1 MIVEKQKARAT
12 LLARRRRAII
22 IFSLIS
28 LVLIAAAITVNHFV
42 RVTPFTDVD
51 GTEYRVIR
59 KAGKFGL
66 YDADGNK
73 LEAEDEYSFFV
84 TPAGTLVDVNA
95 DTGKTQIIAQVDT
108 EYGEANSERN
118 QLLLFPKLGQK
129 EISSIEVSNSH
140 GSFTFLR
147 YDVVNDKPDKNS
159 QFVIKGSPLVPFDK
173 ELFSELYVYAGYAIS
188 EHKIKDPIKDE
199 NGEFSEYGLVPEDRI
214 DEEGKPYRYEP
225 AYYVI
230 TDMNGKSHKVIVGD
244 MLVTGEGYYV
254 QYVDVSSG
262 EEKKR
267 DAVYVFEATAGNT
280 LLAPVEKFV
289 TPQVLE
295 QMSATDYVDVENF
308 SILKYD
314 DENSLPKEIV
324 NFTFVPLE
332 ERQATIRATKPF
344 VFTNRALAG
353 YTPNADNISAA
364 LNNLYQTSFEGVCK
378 LAPED
383 EDFVKYGLGK
393 IETVTDEE
401 GNETQELVY
410 TPKYVVSFYYDLTDE
425 STGKKNTVRQIMYV
439 SDANEK
445 GNFYAYTFV
454 YEGYPDGS
462 KEEKFLYVHD
472 MIAEVSAHSFDF
484 LTWKQTKWISSN
496 YVDDN
501 IAFIDTIDMVAGD
514 YFASFKLD
522 NSKTEQDGENV
533 RSTLL
538 TVKASDSEGHDT
550 HTFSDITVVDK
561 NGFVWTITPTEIKIV
576 NRKGAASTSDATYYA
591 YNALNRKVK
600 CVNGTIAC
608 SDGTKVKVT
617 PDSVDV
623 TLPNGSKQSYVRF
636 STTLFRQFYQTLLVA
651 TIVDSYELTAEEEA
665 ALIADDSKLM
675 MSMTVKDSE
684 GGIKEMKFYRLTA
697 RKAYITINGEG
708 GFYVMA
714 DRVEKIVSDA
724 QKFFSNTPIDAT
736 SKN

>member
-22 IFSLIS
+22 IFSLIC
-28 LVLIAAAITVNHFV
+28 VILIAAAITVNHFV

-51 GTEYRVIR
+51 GTEYYVIR
-59 KAGKFGL
+59 KAGRFGL

-84 TPAGTLVDVNA
+84 TVAGTLVDVDP
-95 DTGKTQIIAQVDT
+95 DTGVTQIIAQVDT
-108 EYGEANSERN
+108 EDGEANGERN

-129 EISSIEVSNSH
+129 EISSIEVSNSY

-147 YDVVNDKPDKNS
+147 YDVENDRPDNK
-159 QFVIKGSPLVPFDK
+159 FDFIIEGSPLVSFDK

-188 EHKIKDPIKDE
+188 ENKIKDPIKDE

-230 TDMNGKSHKVIVGD
+230 TDINGESHKVIVGD
-244 MLVTGEGYYV
+244 MLVTGTGYYV
-254 QYVDVSSG
+254 QYVDISPEG
-262 EEKKR
+262 EKKR

-280 LLAPVEKFV
+280 LLAPIEKFV

-295 QMSATDYVDVENF
+295 QMTATDYVDVEDF
-308 SILKYD
+308 SILKYED
-314 DENSLPKEIV
+314 GKASPEEIV
-324 NFTFVPLE
+324 NFTFIPLE
-332 ERQATIRATKPF
+332 ERQGTIRASKPY
-344 VFTNRALAG
+344 VFNSKALAG
-353 YTPNADNISAA
+353 YTPNADNISEA
-364 LNNLYQTSFEGVCK
+364 LDNLYQTSFEGVCK

-393 IETVTDEE
+393 METVTDANGKQTE
-401 GNETQELVY
+401 ELVY
-410 TPKYVVSFYYDLTDE
+410 TPKYVVSFYYDITDE
-425 STGKKNTVRQIMYV
+425 KTGAKKTIRQIMYV
-439 SDANEK
+439 SAPNEK

-454 YEGYPDGS
+454 YEGHPEGG

-484 LTWKQTKWISSN
+484 LTWKQTKWISSG

-501 IAFIDTIDMVAGD
+501 IAFIDTIDIIAGN
-514 YFASFKLD
+514 YSASFDLD

-538 TVKASDSEGHDT
+538 TVTASDNRGHST
-550 HTFSDITVVDK
+550 SSFSDITVADK
-561 NGFVWTITPTEIKIV
+561 NGFIWTITSSDIKIV
-576 NRKGAASTSDATYYA
+576 NSKGQTSTSDATYYA
-591 YNALNRKVK
+591 YNALGRKVK
-600 CVNGTIAC
+600 CINGIITC
-608 SDGTKVKVT
+608 TDGTQVKVSA
-617 PDSVDV
+617 DSVDI
-623 TLPNGSKQSYVRF
+623 TLPNGSKQSFVRF
-636 STTLFRQFYQTLLVA
+636 STNLFRQFYETLLVA
-651 TIVDSYELTAEEEA
+651 TIVDSYELSPEEEK
-665 ALIADDSKLM
+665 ALISDESKLM
-675 MSMTVKDSE
+675 MSMKIKDTEGTVKE
-684 GGIKEMKFYRLTA
+684 LKFYKLTA
-697 RKAYITINGEG
+697 RKAYITINGAG
-708 GFYVMA
+708 GFYVMS
-714 DRVEKIVSDA
+714 DRVEKIISDA